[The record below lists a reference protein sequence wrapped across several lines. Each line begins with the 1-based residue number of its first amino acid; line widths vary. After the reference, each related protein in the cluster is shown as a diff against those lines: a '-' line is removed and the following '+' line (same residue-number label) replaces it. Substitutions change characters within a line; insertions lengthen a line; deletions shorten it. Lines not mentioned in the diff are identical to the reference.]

1 MIPKGSEKSPE
12 FDKVMC
18 LFGQIF
24 RDKIFSI
31 PGKDLP
37 SQLNQ
42 LESISWINKLC
53 NLVAMCMW
61 CQKNDMT
68 HAPYSLLRR
77 MQIAKNDV
85 EKIGELLSR
94 YPQPDRI
101 FSFSSK
107 GVRIEN
113 SSLTN
118 QLRIIINDLANEI
131 SEKKFNSALG
141 DFFEKEYLAKYFNT
155 DELKKCYRVHS
166 GILAHE
172 VPDKELKPDVDLI
185 VEDLRREKFY
195 FIQVK
200 YLRIG
205 GKAYT
210 SGDLD
215 HLVSGKLTKGLK
227 QIIDAKTAMDKGKL
241 RELLDKRGLINCVE
255 TNSIF
260 MMVHNINNFD
270 FCLRPSGIISYEWNS
285 IRNLFKDGEVMY
297 GHSTEALN
305 AWRSTE
311 LLPIENPDELI
322 KKLIEKSPAS
332 ELGEAN
338 TLFDSDHLA
347 VKFPIGHRQVICQGM
362 GL

>member
-1 MIPKGSEKSPE
+1 
-12 FDKVMC
+12 
-18 LFGQIF
+18 
-24 RDKIFSI
+24 
-31 PGKDLP
+31 
-37 SQLNQ
+37 
-42 LESISWINKLC
+42 
-53 NLVAMCMW
+53 MCMW

-77 MQIAKNDV
+77 MQISKNDV

-101 FSFSSK
+101 FSFNSK

-113 SSLTN
+113 ASITN

-131 SEKKFNSALG
+131 SEKDLNSTLG

-155 DELKKCYRVHS
+155 DELKNYYRVHS

-172 VPDKELKPDVDLI
+172 IPDKELKPDVDLI
-185 VEDLRREKFY
+185 IEDLRREKFY

-200 YLRIG
+200 YLKIG
-205 GKAYT
+205 GKAYIT
-210 SGDLD
+210 GDLD

-227 QIIDAKTAMDKGKL
+227 QIIDAKTAMDTGRL
-241 RELLDKRGLINCVE
+241 RELLDKRGLTNCTE
-255 TNSIF
+255 KNSMF

-270 FCLRPSGIISYEWNS
+270 FCLWPSGIISYEWNS
-285 IRNLFKDGEVMY
+285 IRNLFKDGEIIIYDNNKEDFNV
-297 GHSTEALN
+297 
-305 AWRSTE
+305 WQSTE

-332 ELGEAN
+332 ELGGAN

-347 VKFPIGHRQVICQGM
+347 VKFPIGDRQVICQGM